1 MAEIRDY
8 VGDFSFGGPALPG
21 LTGGSRKSAS
31 AEVPLSVAEFPH
43 G

>member
-8 VGDFSFGGPALPG
+8 VGDFCFGLPALPG

-31 AEVPLSVAEFPH
+31 TEVLRPVAEFPH

>member
-1 MAEIRDY
+1 MAEIRNY
-8 VGDFSFGGPALPG
+8 VGDFSFGRPALPG
-21 LTGGSRKSAS
+21 LTGGNRKSAS

>member
-1 MAEIRDY
+1 MAEIRNY
-8 VGDFSFGGPALPG
+8 LGDFSFGRPTLPG

-31 AEVPLSVAEFPH
+31 TEVLRPVAEFPH